1 VEKQAVEKKKL
12 NVPDTFVIIFFLMV
26 VLTLLTYI
34 IPAGQYDTIVDTA
47 TGRSVVDPESFHFI
61 ERTPVS
67 LIGFLEAIY
76 KGCQNSAGIIF
87 MIFLLAA
94 YSNIINDTGAISRGI
109 SLIAK
114 KYDRKALYAIPVIMV
129 ALSLLGASAV
139 IVDACIAFIPVGM
152 IIAKK
157 LNLDPVA
164 GAAVIYLGCYAG
176 WNSSFMAATS
186 VQTAQ
191 AIAGLPLLS
200 GTGFR
205 FVVYMIFTAITI
217 LYVMRYCI
225 KVNRNRSNSVL
236 DPDMLEQFDA
246 EVVTI
251 DEGKFGGKDILIIL
265 IFFGGIVFYIIGSML
280 WSWGLDK
287 MVAVI
292 MAIGIISG
300 LLGGMSANEMARS
313 FTAGIKDVSFG
324 AILVGVA
331 SSLAVI
337 MNSGN
342 IIHTII
348 YGASKIMTLFP
359 GAIAGVIMFFINLGF
374 NFFVPSGPAQAA
386 IVMPIMAPMADV
398 IGITRQVAVLCFQY
412 GDGLSNS
419 IIPTSGVLMGVLGM
433 AKIPYPKWMK
443 FMLKL
448 FAIWVAY
455 ISVVIVIAVL
465 SGYR

>member
-1 VEKQAVEKKKL
+1 MENKIEKRKKL
-12 NVPDTFVIIFFLMV
+12 FAPDTFVIIFSLMV
-26 VLTLLTYI
+26 LLTLLTYI
-34 IPAGQYDTIVDTA
+34 IPAGQYDTVVNPA
-47 TGRSVVDPESFHFI
+47 TGKSVVDPESFHFI

-67 LIGFLEAIY
+67 LVGFLEAIY
-76 KGCQNSAGIIF
+76 QGCKNASGIIF
-87 MIFLLAA
+87 MIFLLGA
-94 YSNIINDTGAISRGI
+94 YSSIINNTGAISRGI
-109 SLIAK
+109 SLIVR
-114 KYDRKALYAIPVIMV
+114 KYDRKALYAIPIIMV

-139 IVDACIAFIPVGM
+139 IVDASIAFIPVGM

-157 LNLDPVA
+157 LRLDPVA

-191 AIAGLPLLS
+191 SIAGLPLLS

-217 LYVMRYCI
+217 IYVMRYCI
-225 KVNRNRSNSVL
+225 KVREDRNYSVL
-236 DPDMLEQFDA
+236 DPESLDQFDK
-246 EVVTI
+246 EVVII
-251 DEGKFGGKDILIIL
+251 DEGKFGVKDTLVIT
-265 IFFGGIVFYIIGSML
+265 IFFGGILLYIIGSIQ
-280 WSWGLDK
+280 WSWGLEK
-287 MVAVI
+287 MVAIV
-292 MAIGIISG
+292 MGIALISG
-300 LLGGMSANEMARS
+300 VVGGMSPNQMSKS
-313 FTAGIKDVSFG
+313 FVAGIKDVSFG
-324 AILVGVA
+324 AILVGIS

-348 YGASKIMTLFP
+348 YGASQIMTLFP
-359 GAIAGVIMFFINLGF
+359 GAIAAVVMFYINLAF

-386 IVMPIMAPMADV
+386 IVMPIMAPLADI
-398 IGITRQVAVLCFQY
+398 IGITRQVAVLTYQY
-412 GDGLSNS
+412 GDGLSNC

-433 AKIPYPKWMK
+433 AKIPYSNWMK

-448 FAIWVAY
+448 FGIWTAY

-465 SGYR
+465 SGYH